1 MSATRLYLAGMLKT
15 SARLLRLLSV
25 LQSRQHWSGNE
36 LSERV
41 GVDART
47 IRRDVDRLRELGYA
61 VEASPGL
68 GGGYQLKPGSLLP
81 PVLLN
86 DDEAVAVAVAV
97 RAAAGSIGRMEE
109 TAAGLLAKLDQLLPA
124 RLRRRAS
131 ALHSVTVSL
140 TSSRALPSI
149 EILTRIA
156 TACRDHLKLRLN
168 YRDRAGNA
176 TTRTVEPLRLAHTG
190 HLWYLVAWDAQRA
203 DWRTF
208 RTDRIQRLVSAG
220 PHFAPRE
227 FPGDVA
233 EFVSRSMTQVPYRY
247 RLRLR
252 LQGSAAEL
260 VKRIPSWCGVLEAL
274 DDTSCTLST
283 GADSVEGLAAQVVL
297 IGCDF
302 EILDSHEWVPEL
314 RKIAERLYRATH

>member
-1 MSATRLYLAGMLKT
+1 LSATRLYLAGMLKT

-25 LQSRQHWSGNE
+25 LQSRQHWSGSE

-47 IRRDVDRLRELGYA
+47 IRRDIDRLRELGYA